1 MSKRKKEEFNI
12 VEYANSL
19 FSFQEKL
26 YTTETKQ
33 KVGNKV
39 PLTKKEK

>member
-12 VEYANSL
+12 VEYANRL

-33 KVGNKV
+33 KD
-39 PLTKKEK
+39 KEREKSK

>member
-33 KVGNKV
+33 KDKEREKSNGN
-39 PLTKKEK
+39 